1 MYWHAGWAWMAFMPL
16 MWLALIGAIVWL
28 ATRSTQ
34 PPAGRYPAPDP
45 RLPHRETPEEIL
57 DRRFAAGEID
67 GETYTD
73 ARQRL
78 AAHRPTTG

>member
-1 MYWHAGWAWMAFMPL
+1 MAFMPL

-28 ATRSTQ
+28 ATRSSTQ

-45 RLPHRETPEEIL
+45 RPTHRETPEEVL
-57 DRRFAAGEID
+57 DRRLALGEID

-73 ARQRL
+73 ARERL
-78 AAHRPTTG
+78 AAHRSVAPPTAG